1 MISITKIRWSYSE
14 INGDALSNA
23 RQLMFTFDEP
33 SLLACRSM
41 MSTIFNPVIT
51 ADSTGITAKWDKENI
66 ALGETATL
74 TITADENYT
83 KAFVDGGEIAG
94 YSEEEGVRTWT
105 YTFSGTEIGEN
116 AFDVKLQDVNGYMT
130 SGIKTA
136 NVKVVAPTDNIND
149 ATITWSKDTVK
160 SGDKATLTVKAPANI
175 VKVSVGK
182 TDITSFTTLDSGEK
196 QFTYELT
203 TSTAGEYKY
212 TVILTETYG
221 YTSANGETPVLTVEP
236 VTPATQPEE
245 NNDNQ
250 GDNNTPGE
258 NENNDEQPEEEN
270 LTFFQKIIRFLK
282 GLFDSIMKLFGK
294 AGI

>member
-1 MISITKIRWSYSE
+1 
-14 INGDALSNA
+14 
-23 RQLMFTFDEP
+23 
-33 SLLACRSM
+33 
-41 MSTIFNPVIT
+41 
-51 ADSTGITAKWDKENI
+51 
-66 ALGETATL
+66 
-74 TITADENYT
+74 
-83 KAFVDGGEIAG
+83 
-94 YSEEEGVRTWT
+94 
-105 YTFSGTEIGEN
+105 
-116 AFDVKLQDVNGYMT
+116 MT

-136 NVKVVAPTDNIND
+136 NVKVVAPTVDIND
-149 ATITWSKDTVK
+149 ATITWSKETVK